1 MKKNKEVETSKK
13 NSGVKTRLTVGI
25 IAALFGIFVLFNINT
40 VFFVIVVAAIATMAV
55 FEVLHVTQIKNIA
68 LIIIGTVTAPLVF
81 VYMVYRPELPI
92 FAIAVLYVMLLLVI
106 MVTMHEKTR
115 FEHVVITV
123 FASVCI
129 PVAMSCFA
137 LIRDLYKV
145 YPDFTEYEC
154 MFLMLSALYGCW
166 MTDTG
171 AFFAGSKFGKH
182 KLCPKISPKK
192 TVEGA
197 IGGIA
202 CTVIVTLITLA
213 VYNHFFFAEPVFTYW
228 GAALVAAVLSVLSMF
243 GDLSASVIKRN
254 YGAKDFGK
262 IMPGHGGAMDRFDSF
277 LFVVPAMYLI
287 VTLAQNI

>member
-1 MKKNKEVETSKK
+1 MKKNKEVEASKK
-13 NSGVKTRLTVGI
+13 NSGMITRTVVGVA
-25 IAALFGIFVLFNINT
+25 AALFGILVLFNINT

-55 FEVLHVTQIKNIA
+55 FEVLHVTQVKNLA

-92 FAIAVLYVMLLLVI
+92 FAIAVVYLMALLII

-115 FEHVVITV
+115 FEHVAITV

-145 YPDFTEYEC
+145 YPEFTEYEC
-154 MFLMLSALYGCW
+154 MFLMLAALYGCW

-171 AFFAGSKFGKH
+171 AYFVGSKLGKH

-192 TVEGA
+192 SVEGA
-197 IGGIA
+197 VGGVA

-228 GAALVAAVLSVLSMF
+228 GTAIAAAVLSVLSMF

-277 LFVVPAMYLI
+277 LFVVPSMYLI
-287 VTLAQNI
+287 VTLVQNI